1 MTKQGE
7 DLYHYNKQ
15 ITEKSLINCAEIN
28 FISLLIGLKPMFNR
42 TNEDQMKI

>member
-15 ITEKSLINCAEIN
+15 ITEKSLINCAEIYI
-28 FISLLIGLKPMFNR
+28 F
-42 TNEDQMKI
+42 

>member
-15 ITEKSLINCAEIN
+15 ITEKSLINCAEIY
-28 FISLLIGLKPMFNR
+28 FFSP
-42 TNEDQMKI
+42 

>member
-15 ITEKSLINCAEIN
+15 NNRKKSNKLYTVYFFFAFYKALQIIFKLRETSN
-28 FISLLIGLKPMFNR
+28 
-42 TNEDQMKI
+42 

>member
-15 ITEKSLINCAEIN
+15 NNRKKSNKLCTVYIFFA
-28 FISLLIGLKPMFNR
+28 FHKGF
-42 TNEDQMKI
+42 

>member
-15 ITEKSLINCAEIN
+15 NNRKKSINCVGYKFILPFIKDFKEI
-28 FISLLIGLKPMFNR
+28 
-42 TNEDQMKI
+42 

>member
-15 ITEKSLINCAEIN
+15 NNRKKSDKLYLPYIFFTRPKGLQTNFRHLEI
-28 FISLLIGLKPMFNR
+28 
-42 TNEDQMKI
+42 